1 MSEKKKV
8 PLALKAYNLLK
19 EKIITLEFGPGEP
32 LDEKK
37 IERVFGL
44 GRTPLR
50 EAILKLEADNLI
62 DIFPGKGA
70 YVKQITLKGVR
81 DLLQA
86 LLALE
91 RSTVQLTLLNITP
104 EQMAE
109 IKSFHRRINESI
121 RKRDPLNITFF
132 NSQFHRLIAKASNNE
147 YLSTYVQKI
156 RVEEQRLAFLC
167 FSKEVSATYPLQE
180 HFRQV
185 IQQHSNII
193 TYLEEQDAQKV
204 DEELVNH
211 NRLFQRRIF
220 GYLESYLSGEVGIGP
235 ASRKGSPH

>member
-1 MSEKKKV
+1 M
-8 PLALKAYNLLK
+8 PLALRAYNLLK

-37 IERVFGL
+37 IEREFGL

-50 EAILKLEADNLI
+50 EAVLKLEADNLV
-62 DIFPGKGA
+62 DIFPGKGT

-91 RSTVQLTLLNITP
+91 RSAVQLAMINITP
-104 EQMAE
+104 AQMAE
-109 IKSFHRRINESI
+109 VKSIDDQINESI
-121 RKRDPLNITFF
+121 RKGNSLHITYF
-132 NSQFHRLIAKASNNE
+132 NSQFHRLIARASNNE
-147 YLSTYVQKI
+147 YLSTYIQRI

-167 FSKEVSATYPLQE
+167 FSKEVSATYPLHE

-185 IQQHSNII
+185 IEQHSNII
-193 TYLEEQDAQKV
+193 TYLEEQDARRL
-204 DEELVNH
+204 DEELVSH
-211 NRLFQRRIF
+211 NRLFQRRVF
-220 GYLESYLSGEVGIGP
+220 GYLESYLSGEVGLGP
-235 ASRKGSPH
+235 ASRKGSLH

>member
-1 MSEKKKV
+1 M

-32 LDEKK
+32 LDEKR
-37 IERVFGL
+37 IANGFGF

-50 EAILKLEADNLI
+50 EAILRLEADNLV
-62 DIFPGKGA
+62 DIFPGKGT

-91 RSTVQLTLLNITP
+91 RATIQLSLLNITP
-104 EQMAE
+104 AQIDEIRSVHEQIIEA
-109 IKSFHRRINESI
+109 I
-121 RKRDPLNITFF
+121 RKSDSINITYF
-132 NSQFHRLIAKASNNE
+132 NNQFHRLIAKASNNE
-147 YLSTYVQKI
+147 YLSTYIQKI
-156 RVEEQRLAFLC
+156 RVEEQRLAYLC
-167 FSKEVSATYPLQE
+167 FSKEVSATYPLKE

-185 IQQHSNII
+185 IEEHSNII
-193 TYLEEQDAQKV
+193 TYLEKKDAQRL
-204 DEELVNH
+204 DEEIVNH

-220 GYLESYLSGEVGIGP
+220 GYLESYLAGETGTGQ
-235 ASRKGSPH
+235 ASRKRSSH